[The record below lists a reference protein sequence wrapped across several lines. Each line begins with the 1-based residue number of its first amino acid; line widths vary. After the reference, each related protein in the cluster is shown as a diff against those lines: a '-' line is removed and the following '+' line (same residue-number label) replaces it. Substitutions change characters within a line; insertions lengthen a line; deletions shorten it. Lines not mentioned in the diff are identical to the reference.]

1 MDLTKLGFNR
11 TPPKKAEPQP
21 QTQAPP
27 QPQTQAPLQPQTQAP
42 PQPQT
47 QVPRQPQ
54 TQAPTQQSQQ
64 SAEDDSLRVPLVSD
78 LMTTDLF
85 TLGKDD
91 NLKTVEDMMK
101 WRAIR
106 HIPVV
111 DDDYRVVGLV
121 THRDLLKYSIS
132 GFANVGDDEKEA
144 LNKSIPVA
152 SIMKTNIQT
161 IQPKTSLQDAAKM
174 MLKYKFGCLLITE
187 NEKLVGIITEADFMK
202 FFVDREVFSE

>member
-1 MDLTKLGFNR
+1 MNLTKLGFNK
-11 TPPKKAEPQP
+11 TPPKKATPQP

-27 QPQTQAPLQPQTQAP
+27 QH
-42 PQPQT
+42 QT
-47 QVPRQPQ
+47 QVPQQPQ
-54 TQAPTQQSQQ
+54 MQGAPQPQQNK
-64 SAEDDSLRVPLVSD
+64 EDDSLRVPLVSD
-78 LMTTDLF
+78 LMSTDLF

-91 NLKTVEDMMK
+91 NLKTVEDIMK

-111 DDDYRVVGLV
+111 DEENHVVGLV
-121 THRDLLKYSIS
+121 TQRDLLKYSIS
-132 GFANVGDDEKEA
+132 GFANVGEDEKDT

-152 SIMKTNIQT
+152 SIMKTDIQT
-161 IQPKTSLQDAAKM
+161 IQPNTSLQDAAKM